1 MDDAPIKKVKKGDSA
16 VLDTT
21 GREKERYALVYG
33 STLKVHDGQH
43 VEAGTPLVEWDPFT
57 SAILTEVGGKV
68 TFKDIVE
75 GENVREETDRVTGL
89 TQMVIV
95 ESATAEKRTPTIT
108 IKSKKGEEKRY
119 LLPTGAH
126 VMVQNGNEVYLGR
139 HPGQDP
145 ARHDQDQGHHW
156 RSAPRR
162 RAVRSSSSARQGSC
176 FRG

>member
-1 MDDAPIKKVKKGDSA
+1 M
-16 VLDTT
+16 LDTT

-43 VEAGTPLVEWDPFT
+43 VEAGQPLVEWDPFT

-108 IKSKKGEEKRY
+108 IKIEEGRGEA
-119 LLPTGAH
+119 LPAADRRPRHGAERP
-126 VMVQNGNEVYLGR
+126 GGLPGR

-145 ARHDQDQGHHW
+145 ARHDQDEGHHR
-156 RSAPRR
+156 RSAARR
-162 RAVRSSSSARQGSC
+162 RAVRSPSPAR
-176 FRG
+176 